1 MVELYGTRTAFG
13 KIMKDN
19 LTNKQNDYAVFL
31 PALSGFYATFIGRQR
46 VNNDYVDPKRFPAG
60 MTDMEEM
67 NWLNPNQG
75 LFPYKWSLYSAGHAN
90 LDLTTPDPGEDMV
103 RDRDPSAIILG
114 DSGGFQ
120 IAKGQW
126 PGNWKD
132 PNSAEVAAELA
143 DAIAR
148 GTEVRTIT
156 TTVKDSKTG
165 KDKTTTK
172 VVTVDLVKE
181 HHKLLADA
189 QKKRDGVLKW
199 LDGVSNYGMVLDI
212 PAWVANTPAKDICGV
227 RSYDEAVAA
236 TQYNNEYFIK
246 NRKGVNDGGTKFL
259 NVMQGSNH
267 KQADDWYGK
276 MKKYCDPNQYPDR
289 HFNGWAFGGQTKTD
303 VHLMLKRLVEI
314 KFDGLMQQG
323 KQDWLHVL
331 GTSKL
336 EFALLLT
343 DIQRAIRANVN
354 PDFTISFD
362 CASPFLATANGQ
374 IYYQSRVGKNPNSI
388 AKNLN
393 TSLFDI
399 EDESELYKD
408 HKAWSYRM
416 IKSLDDKKYAVDSRS
431 FRDAAMQDFPN
442 RFPIFE
448 DSPITALCK
457 VSDICYY
464 KDGIRKTDKELGT
477 RVNSKGEVVQVEFD
491 LRNKDHYTVLPDLN
505 KIDKIGRTS
514 WDSFSYALQMG
525 HNVYLHIYAVQE
537 ANRQYDAGSYPQ
549 MMEYQGSPEKD
560 KFRDIV
566 NAIFAAPTKDDA
578 LDIIEHYNLYWMEIL
593 GNHGYIGKKVVNPT
607 THYENLKA
615 CGIIEE
621 IDLSEGM
628 AMDQAEDEARETL
641 GKDFNPNV

>member
-1 MVELYGTRTAFG
+1 MK
-13 KIMKDN
+13 KIKDN
-19 LTNKQNDYAVFL
+19 LTNKQQDYALFL
-31 PALSGFYATFIGRQR
+31 PALSGFYATFIGKQR
-46 VNNDYVDPKRFPAG
+46 VNNDYVDPARLPAG
-60 MTDMEEM
+60 IADMEEL
-67 NWLNPNQG
+67 NWLNPDQG

-103 RDRDPSAIILG
+103 RDRDASALILG

-132 PNSAEVAAELA
+132 PNSPEVAAELA
-143 DAIAR
+143 DAELR
-148 GTEVRTIT
+148 KTEIRTVIDPIT
-156 TTVKDSKTG
+156 KKSKTQ
-165 KDKTTTK
+165 TI
-172 VVTVDLVKE
+172 DLVKE

-212 PAWVANTPAKDICGV
+212 PAWVSHTPEKEVCGV
-227 RSYDEAVAA
+227 RSYDQAVTA
-236 TQYNNEYFIK
+236 TQYNNEYFIA

-259 NVMQGSNH
+259 NVMQGSDHAEAN
-267 KQADDWYGK
+267 DWYGK
-276 MKKYCDPNQYPDR
+276 MKKYCDPAQYPDK

-303 VHLMLKRLVEI
+303 VHLMLKRLTEI
-314 KFDGLMQQG
+314 RFDGLMQQG

-343 DIQRAIRANVN
+343 DIQRAIRKHVN

-374 IYYQSRVGKNPNSI
+374 IYYQSRVGKNPNSV

-393 TSLFDI
+393 TNLFDFN
-399 EDESELYKD
+399 EDDLLQD

-431 FRDAAMQDFPN
+431 FRDAAMQDFPK
-442 RFPIFE
+442 RFPNFE

-464 KDGIRKTDKELGT
+464 KDGVRKTDAELGK
-477 RVNSKGEVVQVEFD
+477 NAKGEQVEFD
-491 LRNKDHYTVLPDLN
+491 LKNKDHYHVLPDLN

-537 ANRQYDAGSYPQ
+537 ANRQYDAGSAPS
-549 MMEYQGSPEKD
+549 MMESKKYPGV
-560 KFRDIV
+560 KFKDIV
-566 NAIFAAPTKDDA
+566 EQVFSAQTKDEA
-578 LDIIEHYNLYWMEIL
+578 MAILDTKVNSDYFMEIL
-593 GNHGYIGKKVVNPT
+593 GNHGFIGDKVLSGRP
-607 THYENLKA
+607 HYKHLSRE
-615 CGIIEE
+615 GVFEEVEEVSIEE
-621 IDLSEGM
+621 ADASE
-628 AMDQAEDEARETL
+628 MDAATSFVPKED
-641 GKDFNPNV
+641 

>member
-1 MVELYGTRTAFG
+1 MKSK
-13 KIMKDN
+13 KIFTDD
-19 LTNKQNDYAVFL
+19 LTSKQNDYAVFL
-31 PALSGFYATFIGRQR
+31 PALSGFYATFIGKQR
-46 VNNDYVDPKRFPAG
+46 IDNTYVDPARFPAG
-60 MTDMEEM
+60 ITDMEQM
-67 NWLNPNQG
+67 NWLNADKS

-90 LDLTTPDPGEDMV
+90 LDLSTPDMGEDMV
-103 RDRDPSAIILG
+103 RNRDPNTVILG

-143 DAIAR
+143 AATAR
-148 GTEVRTIT
+148 GTEIRTVIDPT
-156 TTVKDSKTG
+156 TKKT
-165 KDKTTTK
+165 KTT
-172 VVTVDLVKE
+172 TVDLVKE

-212 PAWVANTPAKDICGV
+212 PAWVANTPQKEVCGV

-236 TQYNNEYFIK
+236 TQYNNEYFIT
-246 NRKGVNDGGTKFL
+246 NRKGVKEGGTKFL

-303 VHLMLKRLVEI
+303 VHLMLKRLTEI
-314 KFDGLMQQG
+314 RFDGLMQQG

-336 EFALLLT
+336 EFAVLLT
-343 DIQRAIRANVN
+343 AIQRSIRKHVN

-374 IYYQSRVGKNPNSI
+374 IYYQTRVGKDTTQSNALLNN
-388 AKNLN
+388 NLFE
-393 TSLFDI
+393 TA
-399 EDESELYKD
+399 DEGADY
-408 HKAWSYRM
+408 KAWSYRM

-431 FRDAAMQDFPN
+431 FRDAAMQDFPK
-442 RFPIFE
+442 RFPNFE

-464 KDGIRKTDKELGT
+464 KDGVRKTDAQLGKDADG
-477 RVNSKGEVVQVEFD
+477 NQIEFD
-491 LRNKDHYTVLPDLN
+491 FRNKDHYTVMPDLN

-537 ANRQYDAGSYPQ
+537 ANRQYDAGSFPS
-549 MMEYQGSPEKD
+549 MMEYSGPNKEKF
-560 KFRDIV
+560 KDIV
-566 NAIFAAPTKDDA
+566 EAIFAAPTRDEA
-578 LDIIEHYNLYWMEIL
+578 MAIIDFYSKYWMEIL
-593 GNHGYIGKKVVNPT
+593 GNHGHIGKKVMNAT
-607 THYENLKA
+607 TQADELF
-615 CGIIEE
+615 E
-621 IDLSEGM
+621 
-628 AMDQAEDEARETL
+628 AEDEQDDIDRETVSP
-641 GKDFNPNV
+641 DFNPDEQ

>member
-1 MVELYGTRTAFG
+1 MTNQQR
-13 KIMKDN
+13 DD
-19 LTNKQNDYAVFL
+19 LTSKQNDYAVFL

-60 MTDMEEM
+60 ITDMEQL
-67 NWLNPNQG
+67 NWLNADKG

-90 LDLTTPDPGEDMV
+90 LDLTTPDPGENMV
-103 RDRDPSAIILG
+103 RDRDPNTVILG

-132 PNSAEVAAELA
+132 PTSQEVADELA

-148 GTEVRTIT
+148 GSEVRVVEDPVT
-156 TTVKDSKTG
+156 KKT
-165 KDKTTTK
+165 KN
-172 VVTVDLVKE
+172 VTVDLVKE

-212 PAWVANTPAKDICGV
+212 PAWVSHMPEKEICGI
-227 RSYDEAVAA
+227 RTYDQAVAA

-246 NRKGVNDGGTKFL
+246 NRKGVNEGGTKFL
-259 NVMQGSNH
+259 NVMQGSDH
-267 KQADDWYGK
+267 DEADDWYGK
-276 MKKYCDPNQYPDR
+276 MKKYCDPAQYPDK

-303 VHLMLKRLVEI
+303 VHLMLKRLTEI
-314 KFDGLMQQG
+314 RFDGLMEQG

-343 DIQRAIRANVN
+343 DIQRAIRKNVN

-374 IYYQSRVGKNPNSI
+374 IYYQSRVGKNPKSV
-388 AKNLN
+388 AKGLN
-393 TSLFDI
+393 TSLFEI
-399 EDESELYKD
+399 ENESELYKD

-416 IKSLDDKKYAVDSRS
+416 IKSLDDKKYAIDGRS
-431 FRDAAMQDFPN
+431 FRDAAMQDFPK
-442 RFPIFE
+442 RFPNFE

-464 KDGIRKTDKELGT
+464 KDGVRKTDAELG
-477 RVNSKGEVVQVEFD
+477 NNAEGKQVEFD
-491 LRNKDHYTVLPDLN
+491 LKNKEHYTVLPDLN

-525 HNVYLHIYAVQE
+525 HNVYLHIHAVQE
-537 ANRQYDAGSYPQ
+537 ANRQYDAGSFPS
-549 MMEYQGSPEKD
+549 MMEYSKNPEIR
-560 KFRDIV
+560 FRDIV
-566 NAIFAAPTKDDA
+566 NAVFAADTKEEAIAIIDA
-578 LDIIEHYNLYWMEIL
+578 FDEYWMEIL
-593 GNHGYIGKKVVNPT
+593 GNHGYIGKKVKSGRPG
-607 THYENLKA
+607 LKRLTA
-615 CGIIEE
+615 AGMFEAGDVDMSIEQADATDM
-621 IDLSEGM
+621 DLATSFKPK
-628 AMDQAEDEARETL
+628 DE
-641 GKDFNPNV
+641 

>member
-1 MVELYGTRTAFG
+1 MVELHGPCTAFG

-46 VNNDYVDPKRFPAG
+46 VNNDYVDPTRFPDG
-60 MTDMEEM
+60 LTDMEEL
-67 NWLNPNQG
+67 NWLNPTQG

-103 RDRDPSAIILG
+103 RNRDPSAIILG

-132 PNSAEVAAELA
+132 PTSQEVADELA

-148 GTEVRTIT
+148 KTEVRTVVDPVT
-156 TTVKDSKTG
+156 KKSKT
-165 KDKTTTK
+165 
-172 VVTVDLVKE
+172 VTVDLVKE

-189 QKKRDGVLKW
+189 QKKRDGVLLW
-199 LDGVSNYGMVLDI
+199 LDNLSNYGMVLDI
-212 PAWVANTPAKDICGV
+212 PAWVAHTPAKDICGV
-227 RSYDEAVAA
+227 RSYEQAVAA

-246 NRKGVNDGGTKFL
+246 NRKGVNNKGTKFL

-267 KQADDWYGK
+267 KQANDWYSK

-303 VHLMLKRLVEI
+303 VHLMLKRLTEI
-314 KFDGLMQQG
+314 RFDGLMAQG

-343 DIQRAIRANVN
+343 DIQRAIRKNVN

-374 IYYQSRVGKNPNSI
+374 IYYQSRVGKNPNS
-388 AKNLN
+388 APTNLS
-393 TSLFDI
+393 TDLFEYN
-399 EDESELYKD
+399 EDDLYND

-416 IKSLDDKKYAVDSRS
+416 IKSLDDKKYATDSRS
-431 FRDAAMQDFPN
+431 FRDAAMQDFPK
-442 RFPIFE
+442 RFPDFE
-448 DSPITALCK
+448 DSPISELCK
-457 VSDICYY
+457 VSDICFY
-464 KDGIRKTDKELGT
+464 KPGIPKEGVVLTPENFKDKSLYE
-477 RVNSKGEVVQVEFD
+477 
-491 LRNKDHYTVLPDLN
+491 VLPTLN

-525 HNVYLHIYAVQE
+525 HNVYLHIHAVQE
-537 ANRQYDAGSYPQ
+537 ANRQYDAGSFPA
-549 MMEYQGSPEKD
+549 MMEYSGPNKE

-566 NAIFAAPTKDDA
+566 NAVFTAPTKDDA
-578 LDIIEHYNLYWMEIL
+578 MAIIDNYNLYWMEIL
-593 GNHGYIGKKVVNPT
+593 GNHGHIGKKVLNST
-607 THYENLKA
+607 THADLLF
-615 CGIIEE
+615 EE
-621 IDLSEGM
+621 EDMQED
-628 AMDQAEDEARETL
+628 MDRESVSS
-641 GKDFNPNV
+641 KFNPDEM